1 MCGGGGSG
9 WRVGWGW
16 SDLKYR
22 IYDRAEIPF
31 VVLRGTVSFVFLG
44 RHGQLFPRRAS
55 GFV

>member
-1 MCGGGGSG
+1 VCGGGGSG